1 MNTIIRIKENE
12 NLEEMFGV
20 LQGTIYS
27 GLDKT
32 EIIRAL
38 IAEKTWMVK
47 NQIAVNS
54 IDPATLS
61 IKTKRKVVEALKS
74 HKSGKSIKIKSNQI
88 GEFLEQLTGQ

>member
-38 IAEKTWMVK
+38 IAEKVWSVK

-54 IDPATLS
+54 IDPATLP
-61 IKTKRKVVEALKS
+61 IKTRQKVVKAIQS
-74 HKSGKSIKIKSNQI
+74 HKDGKSIRVKSGQI
-88 GEFLEQLTGQ
+88 GTFLETLSK